1 MKPPISGKE
10 LIKLLEKQG
19 FIVLRQTGS
28 HVFLEDQKNNIRTT
42 IPVHNNQ
49 DIGPGLLLKI
59 LSDVRIS
66 KEEFIKLRTNKK

>member
-28 HVFLEDQKNNIRTT
+28 HVFLEDQKI
-42 IPVHNNQ
+42 
-49 DIGPGLLLKI
+49 I
-59 LSDVRIS
+59 L
-66 KEEFIKLRTNKK
+66 EPLFQFIIIKT